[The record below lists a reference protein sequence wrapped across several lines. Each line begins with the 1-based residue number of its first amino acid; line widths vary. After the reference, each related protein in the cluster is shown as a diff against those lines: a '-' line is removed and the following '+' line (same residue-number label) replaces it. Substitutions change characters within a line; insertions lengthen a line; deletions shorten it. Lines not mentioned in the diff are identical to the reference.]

1 MAASEKSK
9 CFRFFKAF
17 EVVAGI
23 CAAIEAFVTP
33 LRGECWCWG
42 LVSSPYSSPAAPED
56 DEGISSRLSESS
68 SILFND
74 DNTCN
79 KKYM

>member
-23 CAAIEAFVTP
+23 WAAIEAFVTP
-33 LRGECWCWG
+33 LRGEC
-42 LVSSPYSSPAAPED
+42 
-56 DEGISSRLSESS
+56 
-68 SILFND
+68 
-74 DNTCN
+74 
-79 KKYM
+79 